1 MYRENRKSINAQ
13 VGCRHKCVYCT
24 PSFQRQAK
32 RQKNRCWECYFF
44 NPHFHS
50 ERLLKAPPKTKGDE
64 FVFFPSMGDPAFANS
79 DDIEAMI
86 AYAREYPNTK
96 FLMQTKA
103 PAFLYD
109 HDFPTNIILGITLE
123 TDKKDFDTPSLYKTY
138 GQISS
143 ALEPASRAREF
154 VCAQPQ
160 NRIVTIE
167 PILQFDLNEFVVI
180 IRSINPQVV
189 YVGYDNHN

>member
-1 MYRENRKSINAQ
+1 
-13 VGCRHKCVYCT
+13 
-24 PSFQRQAK
+24 
-32 RQKNRCWECYFF
+32 
-44 NPHFHS
+44 
-50 ERLLKAPPKTKGDE
+50 
-64 FVFFPSMGDPAFANS
+64 
-79 DDIEAMI
+79 
-86 AYAREYPNTK
+86 
-96 FLMQTKA
+96 MQTKA

-189 YVGYDNHN
+189 YIGYDNHNCHLPEPTLAETQRLIKELEMFTEVRIKSLRKAWYEEGGK